1 LDGIV
6 KRLLPN
12 KRQQLHEKKTL
23 NLLLFIISQKIL
35 LISLKAVFLLH
46 FSCLLAEV
54 AKRNN
59 RKSFFIKIQQSD
71 ENEDEDV
78 L

>member
-1 LDGIV
+1 
-6 KRLLPN
+6 LPN
-12 KRQQLHEKKTL
+12 KRQQLQEKKTL

-35 LISLKAVFLLH
+35 LISLEASCFLIA
-46 FSCLLAEV
+46 FFVLAEV

-71 ENEDEDV
+71 ENENENEVV

>member
-1 LDGIV
+1 
-6 KRLLPN
+6 
-12 KRQQLHEKKTL
+12 
-23 NLLLFIISQKIL
+23 
-35 LISLKAVFLLH
+35 
-46 FSCLLAEV
+46 LLAEV

-71 ENEDEDV
+71 ENEDENEDV